1 MGLPMEVNGYTIT
14 AIINSRTGERYES
27 PEAWAALPDP
37 PDVELEVRL
46 PGLNEPQRYGAT
58 QIVYGYLEGPF
69 VNAKLVRLYDPV
81 HGSTMLAE
89 RAVVLDAVDVH
100 ESLVTPARFRQFPSP
115 ELMIRGL
122 WLAALRDGGGR

>member
-14 AIINSRTGERYES
+14 AIINMQDGTRYES
-27 PEAWAALPDP
+27 PEAWAALTDP

-58 QIVYGYLEGPF
+58 QTLHGYLEGPY

-81 HGSTMLAE
+81 HGSTVLAE

-100 ESLVTPARFRQFPSP
+100 ESLVTPARFRQFPAP

-122 WLAALRDGGGR
+122 WLTALRNA